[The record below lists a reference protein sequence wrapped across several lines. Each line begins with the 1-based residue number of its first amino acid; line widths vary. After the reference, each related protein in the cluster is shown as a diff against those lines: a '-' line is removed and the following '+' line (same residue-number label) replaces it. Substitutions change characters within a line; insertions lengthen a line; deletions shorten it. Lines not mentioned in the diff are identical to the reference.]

1 MLNLPMVR
9 ALSTR
14 RLILLATVANLVEKI
29 KPAVIS
35 VRVKTD
41 ADAKT
46 TSFEGDSPFP
56 PGSPMERFFRRFE
69 MPFGDSMPDGSRMPR
84 HRFVTGQGSGFFVT
98 ADGYAVTNNHVVDK
112 AQAVEITTD
121 DGKTYDAK
129 VVGTDPRTD
138 LAVIKVEGRNDF
150 PYVKLADKAPRIGD
164 WVLAV

>member
-1 MLNLPMVR
+1 KGV
-9 ALSTR
+9 
-14 RLILLATVANLVEKI
+14 
-29 KPAVIS
+29 
-35 VRVKTD
+35 
-41 ADAKT
+41 ADAT
-46 TSFEGDSPFP
+46 RPCSEGGWRCP
-56 PGSPMERFFRRFE
+56 PGFPVERFFRRFE
-69 MPFGDSMPDGSRMPR
+69 MPLGASMRDGSRMPR

-150 PYVKLADKAPRIGD
+150 PYVKLAD
-164 WVLAV
+164 